1 MGKFYEFF
9 HMDAATGVNELGLL
23 YMKVCLA
30 LLVQTGFFC
39 FIFCSMRSFIVGVYV
54 ET

>member
-1 MGKFYEFF
+1 MKVKFMFIFQMGKFYEFF

-30 LLVQTGFFC
+30 
-39 FIFCSMRSFIVGVYV
+39 
-54 ET
+54 